1 MNSCPCL
8 TAHVM
13 LLCLWLLT
21 KTVLD
26 PPPTCHSPKY
36 DLYTDDDQ
44 QQQHRSSSQ
53 CWSCYPMFPLVSTSD
68 QHQFVASHQSTRTHH
83 QHEPWQAA
91 LDWSIL
97 WSEINMLQQ
106 QSLSDAASEKLILS
120 FKASKLNKKSPW
132 LGVTR
137 NCCVIWTRLNSFVM
151 KQPEPKSGREQFLE
165 GPDEGHWMTCCYIV
179 THLRYQLILPH
190 STILHPSVV
199 RHFLQ
204 HSNRNIPKIYF
215 CFRWCWIHRFLWI

>member
-1 MNSCPCL
+1 MFRPHNETVILIIGFRTLILMFQSKKIIFCSVKQSRSTSEIWIIWMNVCPCL

-106 QSLSDAASEKLILS
+106 QSLSALMLPV
-120 FKASKLNKKSPW
+120 KS
-132 LGVTR
+132 
-137 NCCVIWTRLNSFVM
+137 
-151 KQPEPKSGREQFLE
+151 
-165 GPDEGHWMTCCYIV
+165 
-179 THLRYQLILPH
+179 
-190 STILHPSVV
+190 
-199 RHFLQ
+199 
-204 HSNRNIPKIYF
+204 
-215 CFRWCWIHRFLWI
+215 